1 MRVRSERLEAWKK
14 YNHLTFFVDVKDEEI
29 KEESQIELDD
39 REYDDDSY
47 DSDWWAEDDDEK
59 AERRLKRK
67 GTKKKL

>member
-1 MRVRSERLEAWKK
+1 MKTLLYLHINSIQ
-14 YNHLTFFVDVKDEEI
+14 NFIVDVKDEEI

-39 REYDDDSY
+39 REYDDDDDSY